1 MINTSIKRGWEGL
14 SPISKDLYEKTYFKP
29 DMDYEMWLDEVTEL
43 YKNDD
48 AHKER
53 MKNYIRN
60 YWFHPSTPISSL
72 RGLPISCYT
81 SHIEDNREGIFYGY
95 LEGMYLGAYGGG
107 RGVYWGNVSGSGRPI
122 GVEASK
128 LEDMSWS
135 QIQKDK
141 SIPKSAG
148 CIPFMGVSDRATY
161 AISQAGVRRST
172 EATYLGIWHS
182 DIEDFIDIRLE
193 AGDKNRRMHNL
204 HHGVV
209 LTDEFMKAVG
219 NLEMWDLYD
228 IHTGKVVKSVDAFDL
243 WIDILL
249 IRKTEQGEPYLL
261 FIDNVNNKMPP
272 EYKTLGLKVFT
283 SNICT
288 EITLFTDK
296 DHSAICCLGS
306 TNVEYFDEWNGNIQ
320 FIRDINDYLH
330 NVLIKFLKDTDGIDE
345 ALDRY
350 KNDKDNRDELVK
362 LLAFERVRNSVKYS
376 YDVGIGVMGYHSW
389 LQKKHF
395 PFESMYAKQE
405 NKKIFSFLRKT
416 LDEYQEELC
425 TNNPELICP
434 MSLEAG
440 TKRRNIHTLAVA
452 PTMSISNLCNITS
465 QGVEPFL
472 SNVFAKTLIQG
483 TYIFKNRYLDLYLNK
498 YQEEHNLPESWVGE
512 QWDKIISNKGSVQSL
527 DFMSDWDKDVFATA
541 FEISQIAIIEQ
552 AGDRADDI
560 DQAQSINLFAPA
572 EISYEELHAI
582 HYKAWEVGIKSL
594 YYLRSQEEVSAN
606 VGKRDRKII
615 ELETAVCTAC
625 E

>member
-1 MINTSIKRGWEGL
+1 MISIRGWEGL
-14 SPISKDLYEKTYFKP
+14 SPISKDLYEKTYFLP
-29 DMDYEMWLDEVTEL
+29 NMGYSEWLEEVTAP
-43 YKNDD
+43 YSNDE
-48 AHKER
+48 AHKDR
-53 MKNYIRN
+53 MKSYISN

-107 RGVYWGNVSGSGRPI
+107 RGVYWGDVSGSGRPI
-122 GVEASK
+122 GLSK
-128 LEDMSWS
+128 DDISKMTWT

-141 SIPKSAG
+141 SIPKSAAT
-148 CIPFMGVSDRATY
+148 IPFMGVSDRQTY

-172 EATYLGIWHS
+172 EATYIGIWHS

-209 LTDEFMKAVG
+209 ITDEFMRAVD

-228 IHTGKVVKSVDAFDL
+228 VHTGKVVKSVDAFNL
-243 WIDILL
+243 FIDILL
-249 IRKTEQGEPYLL
+249 IRKTEAGEPYLL
-261 FIDNVNNKMPP
+261 FIDNVNKLMPP
-272 EYKTLGLKVFT
+272 EYKKLGLKVFT

-288 EITLFTDK
+288 EIMLFTDK

-306 TNVEYFDEWNGNIQ
+306 TNAEYFDEWNGNIQ
-320 FIRDINDYLH
+320 FIRDVNDYLH
-330 NVLIKFLKDTDGIDE
+330 NVLLVFLEKTSGIEE

-350 KNDKDNRDELVK
+350 KDKQDNRDELVR
-362 LLAFERVRNSVKYS
+362 LLAFERVRNSVKES
-376 YDVGIGVMGYHSW
+376 FDIGVGVMGYHSY

-395 PFESMYAKQE
+395 PFDSMYAKQE
-405 NKKIFSFLRKT
+405 NKKIFKFIRET
-416 LDEYQEELC
+416 IDEYQEELC

-434 MSLEAG
+434 MSKKAG
-440 TKRRNIHTLAVA
+440 TKRRNIHTMAIA
-452 PTMSISNLCNITS
+452 PTMSISNLANITS
-465 QGVEPFL
+465 QGIEPLL

-483 TYIFKNRYLDLYLNK
+483 TYIFKNRYLDKFINK
-498 YQEEHNLPESWVGE
+498 YQEDNNLPESWINE
-512 QWDKIISNKGSVQSL
+512 QWDKIIANKGSVMVL
-527 DFMSDWDKDVFATA
+527 DWMSDWDKDVFATA
-541 FEISQIAIIEQ
+541 FEINQLALIDQ
-552 AGDRADDI
+552 AGDRTPYI
-560 DQAQSINLFAPA
+560 DQGQSLNLFVPA
-572 EISYEELHAI
+572 EISYEELYTI
-582 HYKAWEVGIKSL
+582 HYRAWELGNKSV

-606 VGKRDRKII
+606 AGNRERKII

>member
-1 MINTSIKRGWEGL
+1 MNLVRGWEGL
-14 SPISKDLYEKTYFKP
+14 SPISKDLYEKTYFLP
-29 DMDYEMWLDEVTEL
+29 NMGYSEWLEEVTAP
-43 YKNDD
+43 YSNDE
-48 AHKER
+48 AHKDR
-53 MKNYIRN
+53 MKSYISN

-107 RGVYWGNVSGSGRPI
+107 RGVYWGDVSGSGRPI
-122 GVEASK
+122 GLSK
-128 LEDMSWS
+128 DDISKMTWT

-148 CIPFMGVSDRATY
+148 TIPFMGVSDRQTY

-172 EATYLGIWHS
+172 EATYIGIWHS

-193 AGDKNRRMHNL
+193 SGDKNRRMHNL

-209 LTDEFMKAVG
+209 ITDEFMRAVN

-228 IHTGKVVKSVDAFDL
+228 VHTGKVVKSVDAFDL
-243 WIDILL
+243 FIDILL
-249 IRKTEQGEPYLL
+249 IRKTEAGEPYLL
-261 FIDNVNNKMPP
+261 FIDNVNKLMPP

-288 EITLFTDK
+288 EIMLFTDK

-306 TNVEYFDEWNGNIQ
+306 TNAEYFDEWNGNIQ

-330 NVLIKFLKDTDGIDE
+330 NVLVVFLEKTSGIE
-345 ALDRY
+345 KALDRY
-350 KNDKDNRDELVK
+350 KDKQDNRDELVR
-362 LLAFERVRNSVKYS
+362 LLAFERVRNSVKES
-376 YDVGIGVMGYHSW
+376 FDIGIGVMGYHSY

-395 PFESMYAKQE
+395 PFDSMYAKQE
-405 NKKIFSFLRKT
+405 NKKIFKFIRET
-416 LDEYQEELC
+416 IDEYQEELC

-434 MSLEAG
+434 MSKKAG
-440 TKRRNIHTLAVA
+440 TKRRNIHTMAIA
-452 PTMSISNLCNITS
+452 PTMSISNLANITS
-465 QGVEPFL
+465 QGIEPLL

-483 TYIFKNRYLDLYLNK
+483 TYIFKNRYLDKFINK
-498 YQEEHNLPESWVGE
+498 YQEDNNLPESWINE
-512 QWDKIISNKGSVQSL
+512 QWDKIIANKGSVMVL
-527 DFMSDWDKDVFATA
+527 DWMSDWDKDVFATA
-541 FEISQIAIIEQ
+541 FEINQLALIDQ
-552 AGDRADDI
+552 AGDRTPYI
-560 DQAQSINLFAPA
+560 DQGQSLNIFVPA
-572 EISYEELHAI
+572 EISYEELYTI
-582 HYKAWEVGIKSL
+582 HYRAWELGNKSI

-606 VGKRDRKII
+606 AGNRERKII

>member
-1 MINTSIKRGWEGL
+1 MNSVRGWEGL
-14 SPISKDLYEKTYFKP
+14 SPISKDLYEKTYFLP
-29 DMDYEMWLDEVTEL
+29 NMGYTNWLEEVTAP
-43 YKNDD
+43 YSNDE
-48 AHKER
+48 AHKNR
-53 MKNYIRN
+53 MKEYISN

-107 RGVYWGNVSGSGRPI
+107 RGVYWGDVSGSGRPI
-122 GVEASK
+122 GLSK
-128 LEDMSWS
+128 EDISKMSWT

-148 CIPFMGVSDRATY
+148 TIPFMGVSDRQTY

-172 EATYLGIWHS
+172 EATYIGIWHS

-193 AGDKNRRMHNL
+193 SGDKNRRMHNL
-204 HHGVV
+204 HHGIVI
-209 LTDEFMKAVG
+209 TDDFMRAVD

-228 IHTGKVVKSVDAFDL
+228 SHTGKIVKSVDAFDL
-243 WIDILL
+243 FIDILL
-249 IRKTEQGEPYLL
+249 IRKTEAGEPYLL
-261 FIDNVNNKMPP
+261 FIDNVNKLMPP
-272 EYKTLGLKVFT
+272 EYKKLGLKVFT

-288 EITLFTDK
+288 EIMLFTDK

-306 TNVEYFDEWNGNIQ
+306 TNAEYFDEWNGNIQ

-330 NVLIKFLKDTDGIDE
+330 NVLVVFLEKTSGIEE

-350 KNDKDNRDELVK
+350 KDCQDNRDELVK
-362 LLAFERVRNSVKYS
+362 LLAFERVRNSVKSS

-395 PFESMYAKQE
+395 PFDSMYAKQE
-405 NKKIFSFLRKT
+405 NKKIFKFIRET
-416 LDEYQEELC
+416 IDEYQEELC
-425 TNNPELICP
+425 TEYPELICP
-434 MSLEAG
+434 MSKKAG
-440 TKRRNIHTLAVA
+440 TKRRNIHTMAIA
-452 PTMSISNLCNITS
+452 PTMSISNLANITS
-465 QGVEPFL
+465 QGIEPLL

-483 TYIFKNRYLDLYLNK
+483 TYIFKNRYLDKFINK
-498 YQEEHNLPESWVGE
+498 YQEDNNLPESWINE
-512 QWDKIISNKGSVQSL
+512 QWDKIISNKGSVLNL
-527 DFMSDWDKDVFATA
+527 DWMSDWDKDVFATA
-541 FEISQIAIIEQ
+541 FEINQLALIDQ
-552 AGDRADDI
+552 AGDRTPYI
-560 DQAQSINLFAPA
+560 DQGQSLNIFVPA
-572 EISYEELHAI
+572 EISYEELYTI
-582 HYKAWEVGIKSL
+582 HYRAWQLGNKSV

-606 VGKRDRKII
+606 TGNRERKII

>member
-1 MINTSIKRGWEGL
+1 MISIRGWEGL
-14 SPISKDLYEKTYFKP
+14 SPISRDLYEKTYFLP
-29 DMDYEMWLDEVTEL
+29 NMGYSEWLEEVTAP
-43 YKNDD
+43 YSNDE
-48 AHKER
+48 AHKDR
-53 MKNYIRN
+53 MKSYISN

-107 RGVYWGNVSGSGRPI
+107 RGVYWGDVSGSGRPI
-122 GVEASK
+122 GLSK
-128 LEDMSWS
+128 DDISKMTWT

-141 SIPKSAG
+141 SIPKSAAT
-148 CIPFMGVSDRATY
+148 IPFMGVSDRQTY

-172 EATYLGIWHS
+172 EATYIGIWHS

-209 LTDEFMKAVG
+209 ITDEFMRAVD

-228 IHTGKVVKSVDAFDL
+228 VHTGKVVKSVDAFNL
-243 WIDILL
+243 FIDILL
-249 IRKTEQGEPYLL
+249 IRKTEAGEPYLL
-261 FIDNVNNKMPP
+261 FIDNVNKLMPP
-272 EYKTLGLKVFT
+272 EYKKLGLKVFT

-288 EITLFTDK
+288 EIMLFTDK

-306 TNVEYFDEWNGNIQ
+306 TNAEYFDEWNGNIQ
-320 FIRDINDYLH
+320 FIRDVNDYLH
-330 NVLIKFLKDTDGIDE
+330 NVLLVFLEKTSGIEE

-350 KNDKDNRDELVK
+350 KDKQDNRDELVR
-362 LLAFERVRNSVKYS
+362 LLAFERVRNSVKES
-376 YDVGIGVMGYHSW
+376 FDIGVGVMGYHSY

-395 PFESMYAKQE
+395 PFDSMYAKQE
-405 NKKIFSFLRKT
+405 NKKIFKFIRET
-416 LDEYQEELC
+416 IDEYQEELC

-434 MSLEAG
+434 MSKKAG
-440 TKRRNIHTLAVA
+440 TKRRNIHTMAIA
-452 PTMSISNLCNITS
+452 PTMSISNLANITS
-465 QGVEPFL
+465 QGIEPLL

-483 TYIFKNRYLDLYLNK
+483 TYIFKNRYLDKFINK
-498 YQEEHNLPESWVGE
+498 YQEDNNLPESWINE
-512 QWDKIISNKGSVQSL
+512 QWDKIIANKGSVMVL
-527 DFMSDWDKDVFATA
+527 DWMSDWDKDVFATA
-541 FEISQIAIIEQ
+541 FEINQLALIDQ
-552 AGDRADDI
+552 AGDRTPYI
-560 DQAQSINLFAPA
+560 DQGQSLNLFVPA
-572 EISYEELHAI
+572 EISYEELYTI
-582 HYKAWEVGIKSL
+582 HYRAWELGNKSV

-606 VGKRDRKII
+606 AGNRERKII

>member
-1 MINTSIKRGWEGL
+1 MNLVRGWEGL
-14 SPISKDLYEKTYFKP
+14 SPISKDLYEKTYFLP
-29 DMDYEMWLDEVTEL
+29 NMGYSEWLEEVTAP
-43 YKNDD
+43 YSNDE
-48 AHKER
+48 AHKDR
-53 MKNYIRN
+53 MKSYISN

-107 RGVYWGNVSGSGRPI
+107 RGVYWGDVSGSGRPI
-122 GVEASK
+122 GLSK
-128 LEDMSWS
+128 DDISKMTWT

-148 CIPFMGVSDRATY
+148 TIPFMGVSDRQTY

-172 EATYLGIWHS
+172 EATYIGIWHS

-193 AGDKNRRMHNL
+193 SGDKNRRMHNL

-209 LTDEFMKAVG
+209 ITDEFMKAVN

-228 IHTGKVVKSVDAFDL
+228 VHTGKVVKSVDAFDL
-243 WIDILL
+243 FIDILL
-249 IRKTEQGEPYLL
+249 IRKTEAGEPYLL
-261 FIDNVNNKMPP
+261 FIDNVNKLMPP
-272 EYKTLGLKVFT
+272 EYKKLGLKVFT

-288 EITLFTDK
+288 EIMLFTDK

-306 TNVEYFDEWNGNIQ
+306 TNAEYFDEWNGNIQ
-320 FIRDINDYLH
+320 FIRDVNDYLH
-330 NVLIKFLKDTDGIDE
+330 NVLVVFLEKTSGIEE

-350 KNDKDNRDELVK
+350 KDKQDNRDELVR
-362 LLAFERVRNSVKYS
+362 LLAFERVRNSVKES
-376 YDVGIGVMGYHSW
+376 FDIGVGVMGYHSY

-395 PFESMYAKQE
+395 PFDSMYAKQE
-405 NKKIFSFLRKT
+405 NKKIFKFIRET
-416 LDEYQEELC
+416 IDEYQEELC

-434 MSLEAG
+434 MSKKAG
-440 TKRRNIHTLAVA
+440 TKRRNIHTMAIA
-452 PTMSISNLCNITS
+452 PTMSISNLANITS
-465 QGVEPFL
+465 QGIEPLL

-483 TYIFKNRYLDLYLNK
+483 TYIFKNRYLDKFINK
-498 YQEEHNLPESWVGE
+498 YQEDNNLPESWINE
-512 QWDKIISNKGSVQSL
+512 QWDKIIASKGSVMVL
-527 DFMSDWDKDVFATA
+527 DWMSDWDKDVFATA
-541 FEISQIAIIEQ
+541 FEINQLALIDQ
-552 AGDRADDI
+552 AGDRTPYI
-560 DQAQSINLFAPA
+560 DQGQSLNIFVPA
-572 EISYEELHAI
+572 EISYEELYTI
-582 HYKAWEVGIKSL
+582 HYRAWELGNKSV

-606 VGKRDRKII
+606 AGNRERKII

>member
-1 MINTSIKRGWEGL
+1 MNLVRGWEGL
-14 SPISKDLYEKTYFKP
+14 SPISKDLYEKTYFLP
-29 DMDYEMWLDEVTEL
+29 NMGYSEWLEEVTAP
-43 YKNDD
+43 YSNDE
-48 AHKER
+48 AHKDR
-53 MKNYIRN
+53 MKSYISN

-107 RGVYWGNVSGSGRPI
+107 RGVYWGDVSGSGRPI
-122 GVEASK
+122 GLSK
-128 LEDMSWS
+128 DDISKMTWT

-148 CIPFMGVSDRATY
+148 TIPFMGVSDRQTY

-172 EATYLGIWHS
+172 EATYIGIWHS

-193 AGDKNRRMHNL
+193 SGDKNRRMHNL

-209 LTDEFMKAVG
+209 ITDEFMRAVN

-228 IHTGKVVKSVDAFDL
+228 VHTGKVVKSVDAFDL
-243 WIDILL
+243 FIDILL
-249 IRKTEQGEPYLL
+249 IRKTEAGEPYLL
-261 FIDNVNNKMPP
+261 FIDNVNKLMPP

-288 EITLFTDK
+288 EIMLFTDK

-306 TNVEYFDEWNGNIQ
+306 TNAEYFDEWNGNIQ

-330 NVLIKFLKDTDGIDE
+330 NVLVVFLEKTSGIEE

-350 KNDKDNRDELVK
+350 KDKQDNRDDLVR
-362 LLAFERVRNSVKYS
+362 LLAFERVRNSVKES
-376 YDVGIGVMGYHSW
+376 FDIGIGVMGYHSY

-395 PFESMYAKQE
+395 PFDSMYAKQE
-405 NKKIFSFLRKT
+405 NKKIFKFIRET
-416 LDEYQEELC
+416 IDEYQEELC

-434 MSLEAG
+434 MSKKAG
-440 TKRRNIHTLAVA
+440 TKRRNIHTMAIA
-452 PTMSISNLCNITS
+452 PTMSISNLANITS
-465 QGVEPFL
+465 QGIEPLL

-483 TYIFKNRYLDLYLNK
+483 TYIFKNRYLDKFINK
-498 YQEEHNLPESWVGE
+498 YQEDNNLPESWINE
-512 QWDKIISNKGSVQSL
+512 QWDKIIANKGSVMVL
-527 DFMSDWDKDVFATA
+527 DWMSDWDKDVFATA
-541 FEISQIAIIEQ
+541 FEINQLALIDQ
-552 AGDRADDI
+552 AGDRTPYI
-560 DQAQSINLFAPA
+560 DQGQSLNIFVPA
-572 EISYEELHAI
+572 EISYEELYTI
-582 HYKAWEVGIKSL
+582 HYRAWELGNKSI

-606 VGKRDRKII
+606 AGNRERKII

>member
-1 MINTSIKRGWEGL
+1 MISIRGWEGL
-14 SPISKDLYEKTYFKP
+14 SPISKDLYEKTYFLP
-29 DMDYEMWLDEVTEL
+29 NMGYLEWLEEVTAP
-43 YKNDD
+43 YSNDE
-48 AHKER
+48 AHKDR
-53 MKNYIRN
+53 MKSYISN

-107 RGVYWGNVSGSGRPI
+107 RGVYWGDVSGSGRPI
-122 GVEASK
+122 GLSK
-128 LEDMSWS
+128 EDISKMTWT

-141 SIPKSAG
+141 YIPKSAG
-148 CIPFMGVSDRATY
+148 TIPFMGVSDRQTY

-172 EATYLGIWHS
+172 EATYIGIWHS

-193 AGDKNRRMHNL
+193 SGDKNRRMHNL

-209 LTDEFMKAVG
+209 ITDDFMRAVN

-228 IHTGKVVKSVDAFDL
+228 VHTGKVVKSVDAFDL
-243 WIDILL
+243 FIDILL
-249 IRKTEQGEPYLL
+249 IRKTEAGEPYLL
-261 FIDNVNNKMPP
+261 FIDNVNKLMPP

-288 EITLFTDK
+288 EIMLFTDK

-306 TNVEYFDEWNGNIQ
+306 TNAEYFDEWNGDTQ

-330 NVLIKFLKDTDGIDE
+330 NVLVVFLEKTSGIEE

-350 KNDKDNRDELVK
+350 KDKQDNRDELVR
-362 LLAFERVRNSVKYS
+362 LLAFERVRNSVKES
-376 YDVGIGVMGYHSW
+376 FDIGVGVMGYHSY

-395 PFESMYAKQE
+395 PFDSMYAKQE
-405 NKKIFSFLRKT
+405 NKKIFKFIRET
-416 LDEYQEELC
+416 IDEYQEELC

-434 MSLEAG
+434 MSKKAG
-440 TKRRNIHTLAVA
+440 TKRRNIHTMAIA
-452 PTMSISNLCNITS
+452 PTMSISNLANITS
-465 QGVEPFL
+465 QGIEPLL

-483 TYIFKNRYLDLYLNK
+483 TYIFKNRYLDKFINK
-498 YQEEHNLPESWVGE
+498 YQEDNNLPESWINE
-512 QWDKIISNKGSVQSL
+512 QWDKIIANKGSVMVL
-527 DFMSDWDKDVFATA
+527 DWMSDWDKDVFATA
-541 FEISQIAIIEQ
+541 FEINQLALIDQ
-552 AGDRADDI
+552 AGDRTPYI
-560 DQAQSINLFAPA
+560 DQGQSLNIFVPA
-572 EISYEELHAI
+572 EISYEELYTI
-582 HYKAWEVGIKSL
+582 HYRAWELGNKSI

-606 VGKRDRKII
+606 AGNRERKII

>member
-1 MINTSIKRGWEGL
+1 MISIRGWEGL
-14 SPISKDLYEKTYFKP
+14 SPISRDLYEKTYFLP
-29 DMDYEMWLDEVTEL
+29 NMGYSEWLEEVTAP
-43 YKNDD
+43 YSNDE
-48 AHKER
+48 AHKDR
-53 MKNYIRN
+53 MKSYISN

-107 RGVYWGNVSGSGRPI
+107 RGVYWGDVSGSGRPI
-122 GVEASK
+122 GLSK
-128 LEDMSWS
+128 DDISKMTWT

-141 SIPKSAG
+141 SIPKSAAT
-148 CIPFMGVSDRATY
+148 IPFMGVSDRQTY

-172 EATYLGIWHS
+172 EATYVGIWHS

-209 LTDEFMKAVG
+209 ITDEFMRAVD

-228 IHTGKVVKSVDAFDL
+228 VHTGKVVKSVDAFNL
-243 WIDILL
+243 FIDILL
-249 IRKTEQGEPYLL
+249 IRKTEAGEPYLL
-261 FIDNVNNKMPP
+261 FIDNVNKLMPP
-272 EYKTLGLKVFT
+272 EYKKLGLKVFT

-288 EITLFTDK
+288 EIMLFTDK

-306 TNVEYFDEWNGNIQ
+306 TNAEYFDEWNGNIQ
-320 FIRDINDYLH
+320 FIRDVNDYLH
-330 NVLIKFLKDTDGIDE
+330 NVLLVFLEKTSGIEE

-350 KNDKDNRDELVK
+350 KDKQDNRDELVR
-362 LLAFERVRNSVKYS
+362 LLAFERVRNSVKES
-376 YDVGIGVMGYHSW
+376 FDIGVGVMGYHSY

-395 PFESMYAKQE
+395 PFDSMYAKQE
-405 NKKIFSFLRKT
+405 NKKIFKFIRET
-416 LDEYQEELC
+416 IDEYQEELC

-434 MSLEAG
+434 MSKKAG
-440 TKRRNIHTLAVA
+440 TKRRNIHTMAIA
-452 PTMSISNLCNITS
+452 PTMSISNLANITS
-465 QGVEPFL
+465 QGIEPLL

-483 TYIFKNRYLDLYLNK
+483 TYIFKNRYLDKFINK
-498 YQEEHNLPESWVGE
+498 YQEDNNLPESWINE
-512 QWDKIISNKGSVQSL
+512 QWDKIIANKGSVMVL
-527 DFMSDWDKDVFATA
+527 DWMSDWDKDVFATA
-541 FEISQIAIIEQ
+541 FEINQLALIDQ
-552 AGDRADDI
+552 AGDRTPYI
-560 DQAQSINLFAPA
+560 DQGQSLNLFVPA
-572 EISYEELHAI
+572 EISYEELYTI
-582 HYKAWEVGIKSL
+582 HYRAWELGNKSV

-606 VGKRDRKII
+606 AGNRERKII